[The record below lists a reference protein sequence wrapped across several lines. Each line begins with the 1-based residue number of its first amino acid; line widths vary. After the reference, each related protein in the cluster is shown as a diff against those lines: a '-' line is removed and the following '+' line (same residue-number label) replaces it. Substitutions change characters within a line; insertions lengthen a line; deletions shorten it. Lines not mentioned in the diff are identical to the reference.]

1 MIESGDL
8 KQIEKKAYRSTY
20 QDGLYDL
27 CYGIFL
33 LAWAVVPLIRDA
45 GVSLPLAALPFLA
58 VPAIILLAGKKYIT
72 VPRMGRAKFGEQRLT
87 KATRLFGAGAV
98 TLLISYLLIIVVS
111 VWGIRLS
118 GLRTLGDM
126 TLPLVESVVVLVGVS
141 ALAYFSEFRRL
152 YLYAFFFAGGIPLA
166 ELLYHYVGTPLD
178 ELIAFGIPGLAVIVI
193 GLVLLANFVRKYP
206 RANPGVI

>member
-1 MIESGDL
+1 MTESSDL
-8 KQIEKKAYRSTY
+8 KQIEKKAFRATY
-20 QDGLYDL
+20 EDGLYDL
-27 CYGIFL
+27 CYGTFL

-45 GVSLPLAALPFLA
+45 GVSLALAALPFLA
-58 VPAIILLAGKKYIT
+58 IPAIILLAGKKYIT
-72 VPRMGRAKFGEQRLT
+72 VPRMGRARFGEQRLT

-98 TLLISYLLIIVVS
+98 MLLISYLLIIMVA

-126 TLPLVESVVVLVGVS
+126 TVPLIESVVVLVGVS

-166 ELLYHYVGTPLD
+166 ELLYHYVGTPMD
-178 ELIAFGIPGLAVIVI
+178 ELIAFGIPGLAVVVI
-193 GLVLLANFVRKYP
+193 GLVLLVSFIRKYP
-206 RANPGVI
+206 RSNPEVV